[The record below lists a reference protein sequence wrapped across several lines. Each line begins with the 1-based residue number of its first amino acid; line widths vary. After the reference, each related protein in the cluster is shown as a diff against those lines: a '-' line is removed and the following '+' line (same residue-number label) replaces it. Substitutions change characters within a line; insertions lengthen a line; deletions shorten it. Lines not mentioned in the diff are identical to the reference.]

1 MTNAQEHMKAE
12 TLNQN
17 LGHLWR
23 VVPASEHT
31 VGPAEAPVGDRTT
44 TQRPPPTAL
53 GPVPVPRACVSK
65 ALRLIFRAACRPG
78 LRAGP
83 CASWG
88 WYSAALRG
96 SLQEVH
102 SPAVARR
109 AVAQTTPPPPH
120 HACGR

>member
-1 MTNAQEHMKAE
+1 MTNAQEHIKAE

-44 TQRPPPTAL
+44 TQRPPPHC
-53 GPVPVPRACVSK
+53 PRT
-65 ALRLIFRAACRPG
+65 G
-78 LRAGP
+78 AGP
-83 CASWG
+83 QSMREQG
-88 WYSAALRG
+88 LAAHLQG
-96 SLQEVH
+96 SLPPGAQGGPLCLLGLVQRSAPRQPAGGPQPCCG
-102 SPAVARR
+102 SPGCGSDHPR
-109 AVAQTTPPPPH
+109 PPH